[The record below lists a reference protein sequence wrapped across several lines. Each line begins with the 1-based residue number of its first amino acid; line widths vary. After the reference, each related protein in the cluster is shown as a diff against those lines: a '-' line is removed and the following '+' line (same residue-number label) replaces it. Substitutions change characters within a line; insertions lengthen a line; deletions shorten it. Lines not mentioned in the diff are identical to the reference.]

1 MTFGLKKFQSVET
14 NMRQLIPPL
23 VRSTEELLNLMD
35 ASYQETVSKIIRQE
49 AQYVIRCHAGVD
61 GNQCFRA
68 SS

>member
-49 AQYVIRCHAGVD
+49 AHIRHSLSRRRRRQPVFQGK
-61 GNQCFRA
+61 
-68 SS
+68 